1 MVKTTTKFVNGTTT
15 PFALKEGNA
24 GVYTHVCNLGVK
36 APNNQHSIEI
46 DHNATYR
53 EYVVATGIQG
63 QRVLVTSDD
72 CAEYSTI
79 KIVKCDDHNTYKFEG
94 VNRADAKGK
103 SEGSG
108 LFGWLKFWNR
118 KAESV

>member
-1 MVKTTTKFVNGTTT
+1 MVKTTTKFVNATTI

-24 GVYTHVCNLGVK
+24 GVYTHVCNLDVNP
-36 APNNQHSIEI
+36 PNNQHSIEL

-63 QRVLVTSDD
+63 EKVLVTSDD

-79 KIVKCDDHNTYKFEG
+79 RIIKDDVHNAYTFDGDK
-94 VNRADAKGK
+94 RADAK
-103 SEGSG
+103 GSG
-108 LFGWLKFWNR
+108 LFGWLKSWNR
-118 KAESV
+118 KVGWVWGF

>member
-1 MVKTTTKFVNGTTT
+1 MVKTTTKFVNATAI

-24 GVYTHVCNLGVK
+24 GVYTHVCNLGVN
-36 APNNQHSIEI
+36 APDNQHSVEI

-53 EYVVATGIQG
+53 EYVVATNVQG
-63 QRVLVTSDD
+63 QKVLVTSDD
-72 CAEYSTI
+72 CAEFSRIEII
-79 KIVKCDDHNTYKFEG
+79 KNDQNTYTYKG
-94 VNRADAKGK
+94 YKRADAKGK

-118 KAESV
+118 

>member
-1 MVKTTTKFVNGTTT
+1 MVKTTTKFVNATTI

-36 APNNQHSIEI
+36 APHNQHSVEI

-53 EYVVATGIQG
+53 EYVVATGIHG
-63 QRVLVTSDD
+63 QKVLVTSDD

-79 KIVKCDDHNTYKFEG
+79 RIIKGDDVQNTYTFDGDK
-94 VNRADAKGK
+94 RADAKGK

-108 LFGWLKFWNR
+108 LFSWALKFWNR
-118 KAESV
+118 KGE

>member
-1 MVKTTTKFVNGTTT
+1 MVKTTTKFVNATTI
-15 PFALKEGNA
+15 PFALKEGNG
-24 GVYTHVCNLGVK
+24 GVYTHVCNLGVN

-63 QRVLVTSDD
+63 QKVLVTSDD

-79 KIVKCDDHNTYKFEG
+79 RIVEDG
-94 VNRADAKGK
+94 VQNAYTFDGVRRADAKGK

-108 LFGWLKFWNR
+108 FFGLLKFWNR
-118 KAESV
+118 KAG